1 MRFHSFILISFLFLA
16 LSLATMGC
24 TQENA
29 PETAKSANQPHI
41 IYIITDDLGWGDLGV
56 FYQNQR
62 RDAGDRSEPWMS
74 TPQLDDLAKSGAQM
88 RHHYAAAPVCAPS
101 RASLLLGQSQ
111 GHANVR
117 DNQFDK
123 ALADNHTMASVL
135 KEAGYTT
142 AAVGKWGLMGL
153 DHEPPDWPA
162 HPLNRGFDYFLGY
175 MRHSDGHTHYP
186 KEGPIRGPKQV
197 WQNRTNIMEKLDTTY
212 TADLWTAAAK
222 KWIIEQVQSKSGNND
237 SEEPFF
243 LYLAYDTPH
252 APMTVPPQ
260 AYPDGGGLDGGVQ
273 WNGESGRMLNT
284 SGGSLDDW
292 IHPDYAEATYDH
304 DGDPSTAEKPWPASY
319 QRFATS
325 VRRIDSGVG
334 DLMKLL
340 EDLGIRKYTLVVF
353 TSDNGPTRASYL
365 PRDEYVNY
373 KPTFLESYGPFEGI
387 KKDNWEGGLRMPT
400 LASWPGHISSDTVIT
415 EPSISYDWLP
425 TFADAAG
432 LSAPANTD
440 GVSLLP
446 RLIGIAEGKKS
457 NIYIEYYDDGR
468 TPHYPDFAES
478 RQGRRREQMQTIR
491 MGDYIGVRYQTE
503 SASDDFEIYNV
514 VKDPA
519 QRQNLADNPEK
530 QSFIQDLQQK
540 MKRRVLQMRRPDTTA
555 SRPYDSAAVPSLD
568 PAPSDLQGGLQ
579 AEKYRGNYP
588 WVPKFT
594 RIDPDSTAIIALPS
608 LDQKPIIPQARRYA
622 GYLEIPK
629 TGSYTFYL
637 RAATGAL
644 LRLHKSILIDADHAY
659 ENGNLRSETIRLE
672 KGLHPFRLHYLYN
685 GESPPMLQLEWSGPG
700 FVRSPIKAGVFYH

>member
-1 MRFHSFILISFLFLA
+1 MRLHNVILISILLLA
-16 LSLATMGC
+16 LCLTTMGC
-24 TQENA
+24 TQENVRN
-29 PETAKSANQPHI
+29 TAESENKPNI

-74 TPQLDDLAKSGAQM
+74 TPHLDELAKNGAQM

-123 ALADNHTMASVL
+123 ALADNHTMATVL
-135 KEAGYTT
+135 NEAGYAT

-153 DHEPPDWPA
+153 GYDPPNWPA

-197 WQNRTNIMEKLDTTY
+197 WLNRTNIMEKLDTTY
-212 TADLWTAAAK
+212 TADLWTATAK
-222 KWIIEQVQSKSGNND
+222 KWITEQVQSK

-260 AYPDGGGLDGGVQ
+260 AYPEGGGLDGGVQ
-273 WNGESGRMLNT
+273 WIGESEQMLNT
-284 SGGSLDDW
+284 SGGALDGW
-292 IHPDYAEATYDH
+292 IHPDYADATYDH
-304 DGDPSTAEKPWPASY
+304 DGDPSTAEKAWPASY
-319 QRFATS
+319 KRFATS

-334 DLMKLL
+334 DLMSLL
-340 EDLGIRKYTLVVF
+340 QDLGIRENTLVVF

-365 PRDEYVNY
+365 PRDEYINY

-387 KKDNWEGGLRMPT
+387 KKDTWEGGLRMPT
-400 LASWPGHISSDTVIT
+400 LASWPGHIPSDTVVT

-425 TFADAAG
+425 TFTDAAG
-432 LSAPANTD
+432 LPAPANTD

-446 RLIGIAEGKKS
+446 RLSGNVKGEKS

-491 MGDYIGVRYQTE
+491 IGDYVGVRYQTK
-503 SASDDFEIYNV
+503 SAGDDFEIYNV
-514 VKDPA
+514 GKDPA
-519 QRQNLADNPEK
+519 QRNNLADNPEK
-530 QSFIQDLQQK
+530 RPLIQDMQQK
-540 MKRRVLQMRRPDTTA
+540 MKRSVLQMRQPDSTA
-555 SRPYDSAAVPSLD
+555 PRPYDSTAVPSLD

-579 AEKYRGNYP
+579 REKYLGNYP

-594 RIDPDSTAIIALPS
+594 RLTPDSTTIIALPS
-608 LDQKPIIPQARRYA
+608 IDQETLTPQARRYG

-637 RAATGAL
+637 RASTGAL
-644 LRLHKSILIDADHAY
+644 LRLHESILIDADHGY
-659 ENGNLRSETIRLE
+659 TNGNLRTETIRLE
-672 KGLHPFRLHYLYN
+672 KGLHPFRLHYLHK
-685 GESPPMLQLEWSGPG
+685 GDSQPLLQLTWSGPG
-700 FVRSPIKAGVFYH
+700 IERSPIKAELFYH